1 MSFLGSEG
9 EQADDLSTGSTPTG
23 NVDGSFAF
31 IVSCAEGLEIETN
44 RPHAH
49 IGKNMCV
56 CLSFRCHPM
65 MWQSSMLISLL
76 VLSPEQIYVR
86 ICLKHG
92 SLYRGPVT
100 LLEQLVV
107 LIGSHWGIKRE
118 MKFCNFLGF
127 PNSQRSI
134 FRANKPI

>member
-31 IVSCAEGLEIETN
+31 IVSCGDGHTIEAN

-49 IGKNMCV
+49 MGKSMSV
-56 CLSFRCHPM
+56 CLSFLCHPM

-76 VLSPEQIYVR
+76 VLSLEQIYVL
-86 ICLKHG
+86 IWVMHG
-92 SLYRGPVT
+92 SFYRGPIT
-100 LLEQLVV
+100 LLEPLVV
-107 LIGSHWGIKRE
+107 LIGCHIGSDGWSKVAIRVIWR
-118 MKFCNFLGF
+118 L
-127 PNSQRSI
+127 
-134 FRANKPI
+134 